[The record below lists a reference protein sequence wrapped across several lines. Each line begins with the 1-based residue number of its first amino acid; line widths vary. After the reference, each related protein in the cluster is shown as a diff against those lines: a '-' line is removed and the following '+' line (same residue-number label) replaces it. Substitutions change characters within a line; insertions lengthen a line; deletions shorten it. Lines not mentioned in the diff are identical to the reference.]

1 MSFKRLKYDFSNKV
15 VVVTGAGRGI
25 GRAIAEAFAQ
35 AGANLGLISKTDSV
49 IKTAKALSSRTKTL
63 AFSGDVSDY
72 QFVKNSVSATIE
84 KFGTI
89 DILVNAAA
97 ILGPAGILPENDIE
111 QWIQTINTNLT
122 GTFLAIHEV
131 LPIMISKKQGKI
143 INFAGGGAAYAYPKF
158 TAYACSKT
166 AVVRLTET
174 VAQEVSQYDIQ
185 VNVIAPGAVETDML
199 SQVRKAGGEV
209 RTTVTMDKPVNLVLY
224 LASQYSNHISGRFIH
239 SKDDYTNFAVKME
252 DDLYKLRR
260 LPLR

>member
-1 MSFKRLKYDFSNKV
+1 VKYDFSNKV
-15 VVVTGAGRGI
+15 VFITGAGRGI
-25 GRAIAEAFAQ
+25 GRAIAEAFAKT
-35 AGANLGLISKTDSV
+35 GAKLGLISRTDNV
-49 IKTAKALSSRTKTL
+49 IKTAEALSGRTKTL

-72 QFVKNSVSATIE
+72 QFVKNSVSVVIE
-84 KFGTI
+84 EFGTI

-97 ILGPAGILPENDIE
+97 VLGPAGILPDNDVGK
-111 QWIQTINTNLT
+111 WMQTINTNLT
-122 GTFLAIHEV
+122 GTFLTIHEV
-131 LPIMISKKQGKI
+131 LPVMLSKKQGKI

-174 VAQEVSQYDIQ
+174 VAQEVSQYNIQ

-199 SQVRKAGGEV
+199 SQVRIAGGEV

-239 SKDDYTNFAVKME
+239 SKDDYTNFPVE
-252 DDLYKLRR
+252 LDDDLYKLRR